1 MKISAARGP
10 VDLAAAVRAAVRHFW
25 RTRAR
30 QARNQGKT
38 SGERD
43 RGARS
48 EVTGGAHLDGF
59 ADLVRDLLISAG
71 IAPEAIHRRKSVEL
85 PGYYRAEKKWD
96 LVVVVDGR
104 LLATVEFKAQVGPS
118 FGNNYNNRTE
128 EALGNAT
135 DFWAAFREGA
145 FSGSPRPWLGYVMLL
160 EAAPQSLRPVSVAQ
174 PHFPV
179 FPEFRKASYA
189 KRYEILLT
197 KMVRERW
204 YDAASLILSSR
215 SSTRG
220 GEFVEPCAELAFA
233 NFAESLVARALAY
246 SRTRR

>member
-1 MKISAARGP
+1 MARNRQ
-10 VDLAAAVRAAVRHFW
+10 DLDKGIRDAVRHFW

-30 QARNQGKT
+30 QAKAQGAK
-38 SGERD
+38 SGDRD

-48 EVTGGAHLDGF
+48 AVTGGAHLDGF
-59 ADLVRDLLISAG
+59 AELIRKLIVEAG
-71 IAPEAIHRRKSVEL
+71 VSDTAVHRRTRVEL

-104 LLATVEFKAQVGPS
+104 LFATIEFKAQVGPS

-135 DFWAAFREGA
+135 DYWAAYREGA
-145 FSGSPRPWLGYVMLL
+145 FQGSPKPWLGYLMLL
-160 EAAPQSLRPVSVAQ
+160 EDAAGSTRPVSVSE

-179 FPEFRKASYA
+179 FAEFRDASYA

-197 KMVRERW
+197 KMVRERL
-204 YDAASLILSSR
+204 YDAACLILSPSDARR
-215 SSTRG
+215 SGAFS
-220 GEFVEPCAELAFA
+220 EPCAELAFK
-233 NFAESLVARALAY
+233 NLAESLVARAIAY
-246 SRTRR
+246 TRTQT

>member
-1 MKISAARGP
+1 MAKSRDHLRKA
-10 VDLAAAVRAAVRHFW
+10 VQDAVRRFW

-30 QARNQGKT
+30 QAKSQGAK
-38 SGERD
+38 SGDRD

-48 EVTGGAHLDGF
+48 AVTGGAHLDGF
-59 ADLVRDLLISAG
+59 SELIRRLIVDAG
-71 IAPEAIHRRKSVEL
+71 VSDTGVHRRSRVEL

-104 LLATVEFKAQVGPS
+104 LFATIEFKAQVGPS

-135 DFWAAFREGA
+135 DYWAAYREGA
-145 FSGSPRPWLGYVMLL
+145 FRGSPKPWLGYLMLL
-160 EAAPQSLRPVSVAQ
+160 EDAAGSTRPVSVAE

-179 FPEFRKASYA
+179 FAEFRDASYA

-197 KMVRERW
+197 KMVRERL
-204 YDAASLILSSR
+204 YDAASLILSPSDAGR
-215 SSTRG
+215 NGAFS
-220 GEFVEPCAELAFA
+220 EPCAELTFA
-233 NFAESLVARALAY
+233 NFSESLIARAIAY
-246 SRTRR
+246 SRTQK